1 MASIGT
7 NFSELFVAALQ
18 PFSLLNIV
26 KHIAPSPSLSHTH
39 ALTHTHTHTHMLSL
53 SLSCLQTILTVSY
66 PNETVYT

>member
-26 KHIAPSPSLSHTH
+26 KHIAPSLSLSLSLSPSLHLPLS
-39 ALTHTHTHTHMLSL
+39 HTHMLSL
-53 SLSCLQTILTVSY
+53 SPSHVFKLY
-66 PNETVYT
+66 